1 MSSSDKPVD
10 YVRAGALQAVWQRCV
25 GESSRV
31 QAPNP
36 HAEPDHLPPRAKPHN
51 LHSSED
57 NVTDHKPTDHNMKI
71 TKPAARVSEARRSRL
86 SASYIQS
93 LNDRIALLEAT
104 ATNQLRR
111 EAPQFKPRSSQ
122 TYPDPEE
129 LLAKLKAFQP
139 SSQRNH
145 HTSVPPPSR
154 PTTPTPP
161 KILLQNGLKEVVDAA
176 IERSNELGNPVVALA
191 LKTLYGE
198 SLHNTDRAQL
208 LNAVLLDETT
218 AEEGLLFRQCI
229 SKAKSELKLAKGL
242 AKMPER
248 AKARELAKQAAE
260 AAMDASEMPV
270 FVREVEE
277 GGGMELGAGGFTLS
291 ETKVLKVGN
300 GSDGSEWTIVEEKEG
315 NEPWMSVEMSAKE
328 AKGAIGLD
336 GGK

>member
-1 MSSSDKPVD
+1 M
-10 YVRAGALQAVWQRCV
+10 
-25 GESSRV
+25 
-31 QAPNP
+31 
-36 HAEPDHLPPRAKPHN
+36 PPA
-51 LHSSED
+51 
-57 NVTDHKPTDHNMKI
+57 
-71 TKPAARVSEARRSRL
+71 
-86 SASYIQS
+86 
-93 LNDRIALLEAT
+93 
-104 ATNQLRR
+104 
-111 EAPQFKPRSSQ
+111 
-122 TYPDPEE
+122 
-129 LLAKLKAFQP
+129 
-139 SSQRNH
+139 
-145 HTSVPPPSR
+145 SR
-154 PTTPTPP
+154 PITPTPP

-191 LKTLYGE
+191 LNTLYGE

-248 AKARELAKQAAE
+248 AKAPELAKQAAE